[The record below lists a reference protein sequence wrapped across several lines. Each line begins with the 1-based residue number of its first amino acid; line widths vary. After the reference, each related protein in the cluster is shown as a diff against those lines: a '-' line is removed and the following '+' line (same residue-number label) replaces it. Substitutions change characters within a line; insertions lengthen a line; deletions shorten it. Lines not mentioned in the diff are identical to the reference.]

1 MPKIRYNTHTHN
13 KTPEPAEVCAPD
25 VLKRFR
31 MCVRKRGRGQ
41 FSSTQ
46 SSTVRS
52 GSLVILQ
59 SLLGSSSTHPLELQ
73 RTRVRHIVSRL
84 TLVGRGARGAF
95 RSALADHHR
104 TGQAHLRESDRAS
117 SRESATP
124 RGGGEGAGIS
134 DRVSA
139 AVHQPSAPSAS
150 GCPWP
155 PPPECPFDGKRM
167 TPHRMLILQ
176 H

>member
-124 RGGGEGAGIS
+124 RGGGRAQGSQTGYLQRS
-134 DRVSA
+134 TSLLHHLHLGVLGR
-139 AVHQPSAPSAS
+139 
-150 GCPWP
+150 
-155 PPPECPFDGKRM
+155 
-167 TPHRMLILQ
+167 HRQSVLSMGNG
-176 H
+176 